1 MTLERAVALS
11 VALGTVSCG
20 GREGTLVGVSPPRA
34 AERAPGMADAATAAP
49 WTAAS
54 DFRSRLSRLSDRFVS
69 RGHAERF
76 DAIVWGD
83 DASRTAGDA
92 GGDFAEGTMFVEE
105 ALLPGADGGGLGLL
119 MMEKRDGTWR
129 FAAVSPEGEMA
140 SDSRGPPCAD
150 CHREA
155 PRDFVFRTPARG
167 SSEQQRS
174 R

>member
-1 MTLERAVALS
+1 MILERAVALS

-20 GREGTLVGVSPPRA
+20 GREGTLVGVSSPRA
-34 AERAPGMADAATAAP
+34 AERAPGVADAATAAP

-54 DFRSRLSRLSDRFVS
+54 DFRSRLSRISERFVS

-83 DASRTAGDA
+83 DASRTLGDA
-92 GGDFAEGTMFVEE
+92 GADFAEGTMFVEE
-105 ALLPGADGGGLGLL
+105 ALVPGADAGGLGLL
-119 MMEKRDGTWR
+119 MMEKRAGAWR
-129 FAAVSPEGEMA
+129 FAALSPEGEMA
-140 SDSRGPPCAD
+140 SDSRVAPCTD

-155 PRDFVFRTPARG
+155 PRDFVFRTPAPAA
-167 SSEQQRS
+167 SEQQRS